1 MGRNKWAIK
10 FLVLFITFVLIP
22 ALMCLLP
29 GPLFGLG
36 EKAEQSSADR
46 TLAPYFFL
54 PVGDAKLDQ
63 FPLEGMRFRARVVG
77 IIARVEVTQVWKNR
91 GQRPLEAVYVFPA
104 STRAAVHDL
113 EMKIGE
119 RTIRAEIA
127 KREEARKTYE
137 EARDSGRTASL
148 LEQDRPNVFTMR
160 VANILPGDRIE
171 VRLTYSE
178 LLSATEGEY
187 ELVLPTVVGPRYS
200 NQPAAGAKEKDKFVE
215 NPYLPAGLPAPY
227 SLDIE
232 AALKTGVPI
241 AQVICPSHSI
251 KVGKPSPDSATI
263 RLEDHMGGNRDFIL
277 RYRLRGD
284 TIQSGLLLYKGEKE
298 NFFLLL
304 VEPPAQIQPADIP
317 PREYI
322 FVLDVSGSMA
332 GEPLETAKDV
342 MVRLVSGLRKTDTFN
357 IVLFE
362 SETAVLAPQSLPATD
377 KNISAGLRFIDEAP
391 GGGGTEMAKALETAL
406 RLSYEADQSRSIIV
420 CTDGYVDF
428 EAEVFRLVRENLDR
442 ANLFAVG
449 IGSSVNRFLIE
460 GLARAGRGEPFLVTG
475 PDGDFTERFKKY
487 VSAPVL
493 TDISVRFDGF
503 STQESTP
510 LRIPDLFLARPLA
523 VFGKWRAPLAGRI
536 VVSGMTAKG
545 LWEQR
550 IAVSA
555 EKESPDN
562 AALRELWA
570 RERVAELE
578 DMAFESEEDD
588 KKAEAITELG
598 LKYRLLTSYT
608 SFVSV
613 DTVPRTGQAP
623 LQVRQPL
630 PLPEGVP
637 ETAVGG
643 PAVSGSGG
651 SGVSYYSSSGSGGV
665 GGVAG
670 SGMSF
675 SMVEM
680 WQSVGM
686 ITKLAF
692 LTILVS
698 VIGALVTLISLFIKY
713 FRLKKRLREQG
724 RLIKASLSA
733 GTKEATAAEDKI
745 VASPEGK
752 DAARFI
758 GQELT
763 GCGPL
768 TRRILINEFF
778 ELRGSSTL
786 RLTRRLNGLGIAFFL
801 AGILG
806 PLENID
812 LALRGIILAGSP
824 GHATLIIIALME
836 SMFIFKI
843 GFIGGLS
850 CLGAGFL
857 GRNRIDRL
865 RKKLLDSLFPFP
877 VGEKGK
883 NGK

>member
-1 MGRNKWAIK
+1 MSRNKGAIK
-10 FLVLFITFVLIP
+10 FLAFFITFVLIS

-29 GPLFGLG
+29 GQLFGLG

-54 PVGDAKLDQ
+54 PLGDAKLDQ

-200 NQPAAGAKEKDKFVE
+200 NQPATGAKEQDKFVE
-215 NPYLPAGLPAPY
+215 SPILPAGLPAPY

-232 AALKTGVPI
+232 ADLRTGVPI

-251 KVGKPSPDSATI
+251 KVEKPSPDSATI

-304 VEPPAQIQPADIP
+304 VEPPARIQLADIP

-342 MVRLVSGLRKTDTFN
+342 MVRLVSGLRTKDTFN

-406 RLSYEADQSRSIIV
+406 RLPYEPDQSRSIIV

-442 ANLFAVG
+442 ANLFAIG

-475 PDGDFTERFKKY
+475 TDGDFTERFKKY

-578 DMAFESEEDD
+578 DWAFESEEDD

-637 ETAVGG
+637 ETAVGDDMS
-643 PAVSGSGG
+643 VSGSGG
-651 SGVSYYSSSGSGGV
+651 SGVSYYSSSGSGGI

-670 SGMSF
+670 SGIGF

-686 ITKLAF
+686 VTKLAM
-692 LTILVS
+692 LTIVVS
-698 VIGALVTLISLFIKY
+698 TIWALVAVVFLIVRY
-713 FRLKKRLREQG
+713 FRLKSRLRK
-724 RLIKASLSA
+724 RIALLRASL
-733 GTKEATAAEDKI
+733 GKNETEAAPTEKKTSIGPEDGEA
-745 VASPEGK
+745 VQW
-752 DAARFI
+752 I
-758 GQELT
+758 GQEIA
-763 GCGPL
+763 GHGPL
-768 TRRILINEFF
+768 AARVFLKEALEWQAAPF
-778 ELRGSSTL
+778 L

-801 AGILG
+801 AGLIG
-806 PLENID
+806 PLGYFD
-812 LALRGIILAGSP
+812 LAIEG
-824 GHATLIIIALME
+824 IIALGSRSAVLFVALAE
-836 SMFIFKI
+836 SMPILKI
-843 GFIGGLS
+843 GLVGGLFS
-850 CLGAGFL
+850 LGASFL
-857 GRNRIDRL
+857 GRSWFNARR
-865 RKKLLDSLFPFP
+865 RKIVDSLFPLS
-877 VGEKGK
+877 GRKKERR
-883 NGK
+883 